1 MRQLFAHGWHGWV
14 LVIAVMVAWDIGA
27 IWAKGETITAW
38 TRNAGTHPLG
48 RWLLFA
54 VFGYVL
60 VHLLIPGT
68 WPTYDPLDRLY
79 ALIRDAFRRAQ
90 R

>member
-1 MRQLFAHGWHGWV
+1 
-14 LVIAVMVAWDIGA
+14 
-27 IWAKGETITAW
+27 
-38 TRNAGTHPLG
+38 
-48 RWLLFA
+48 